1 MPPEPAAR
9 LTLLSRALRSAVAEG
24 RLDEVESLLES
35 REEAIAELL
44 ARPGLE
50 RSHVDEAL
58 GLDAETMCLLVG
70 MRAEAVEE
78 IQRSRQ
84 AGAYRP
90 SAPSAAFDQAG

>member
-9 LTLLSRALRSAVAEG
+9 LTLLSRALRAAVSEG

-35 REEAIAELL
+35 REAVIAEIL
-44 ARPGLE
+44 AAGPGE
-50 RSHVDEAL
+50 PGRFDEAL

-70 MRAEAVEE
+70 LRSDAVME

-84 AGAYRP
+84 AGTYRP
-90 SAPSAAFDQAG
+90 ASSSPSLDRAG